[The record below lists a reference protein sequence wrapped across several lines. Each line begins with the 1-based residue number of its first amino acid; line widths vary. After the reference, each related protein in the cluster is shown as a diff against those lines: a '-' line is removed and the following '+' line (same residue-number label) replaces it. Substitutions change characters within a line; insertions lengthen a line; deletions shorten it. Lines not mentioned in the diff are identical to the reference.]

1 MPLLRWHSQSSLSN
15 TLPIMRF
22 AVGKVKN
29 PQPWVNS
36 KTSSIYSFLVVSFH
50 PNIVLCIGRASWL
63 LREKRQVC
71 IKSLRAVPSLSGMW
85 FISSLVGSWFSN
97 TLKYDFSHL
106 SHYFFIV
113 IMKYRLLWPTT
124 IHVETWEVSYRPRL
138 VEKIKLYWIHRRVLT
153 KYTSYWTMWSLSI
166 NSCKI
171 TVRYHYISMHLK
183 QSFHLCKACG
193 LLQH

>member
-1 MPLLRWHSQSSLSN
+1 MVLFEALTRCFQRSFFSNVKWMPLLRWHSQSSLSN

-106 SHYFFIV
+106 SHYF
-113 IMKYRLLWPTT
+113 LL
-124 IHVETWEVSYRPRL
+124 
-138 VEKIKLYWIHRRVLT
+138 
-153 KYTSYWTMWSLSI
+153 LSW
-166 NSCKI
+166 N
-171 TVRYHYISMHLK
+171 TGFYDPL
-183 QSFHLCKACG
+183 QSI
-193 LLQH
+193 